1 METEWKPTGHGNY
14 LLVCDGFE
22 LSYNPDVSLG
32 LAGFFDA
39 LMGYD
44 QHEETAILIGGEDYV
59 LKGKCYILNG
69 DHREQLAELAAE
81 KGLAA
86 VLDYFRARP
95 QEWGPTSDQPDEIH

>member
-1 METEWKPTGHGNY
+1 METEWKPTGFGNY
-14 LLVCDGFE
+14 LFVCDGFN
-22 LSYNPDVSLG
+22 LSYNPDVSSG
-32 LAGFFDA
+32 LAGLFDV

-44 QHEETAILIGGEDYV
+44 QHEETAILANNE
-59 LKGKCYILNG
+59 CYILNG

-95 QEWGPTSDQPDEIH
+95 QEWGPTSDQPDEIN